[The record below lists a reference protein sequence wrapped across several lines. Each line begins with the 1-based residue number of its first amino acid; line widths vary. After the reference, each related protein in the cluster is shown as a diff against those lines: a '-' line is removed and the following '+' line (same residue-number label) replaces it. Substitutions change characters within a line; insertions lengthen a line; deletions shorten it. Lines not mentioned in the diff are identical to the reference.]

1 MRLQCT
7 QKVRE
12 KNHKVAL
19 LVKIPYHI
27 PMSNPNPENPWQT
40 RGSREI
46 YVNPWIRVRED
57 HVVRADGQ
65 DGIYGVVE
73 FQSYALGIV
82 PVAENGDTFLVGQ
95 WRYPLGLYSWEIPEG
110 GGSLS
115 VPLLDSA
122 RRELAEETGLIAAL
136 WTDLGPFHLSNSVTN
151 ETGQVFLAQE
161 LTYGDAQPEGDEV
174 LRVRR
179 LPLFEAYAMAMDGRI
194 TDGVSIIGLARAVRW
209 LEEH

>member
-1 MRLQCT
+1 M
-7 QKVRE
+7 
-12 KNHKVAL
+12 AL
-19 LVKIPYHI
+19 ALKIPYDSR
-27 PMSNPNPENPWQT
+27 MSDTPFQNPWQT

-57 HVVRADGQ
+57 HVIRADGQ

-82 PVAENGDTFLVGQ
+82 PVFANGDTLLVGQ

-122 RRELAEETGLIAAL
+122 QRELAEETGLTASQ

-151 ETGQVFLAQE
+151 ETGQVFLAQD
-161 LTYGDAQPEGDEV
+161 LTAGAAQPEGDEV
-174 LRVRR
+174 LAVLR
-179 LPLFEAYAMAMDGRI
+179 LPLTEAYAMALDGRI
-194 TDGVSIIGLARAVRW
+194 TDGVSIIGLARAVNY
-209 LEEH
+209 LEP